1 MKESLIKSTNRRGQR
16 LAPIACMVMV
26 SALLSACATK
36 GDIRN
41 LRMEVSALRAKQ
53 DSLYGELV
61 RQNKLQAEDAQ
72 ESLRTTSGQISNQIR
87 QLQEA
92 VITLQEL
99 SGQSQ
104 QRLNEL
110 RAQLERGQVATPGM
124 PTQPPPQVG
133 GGNAEE
139 LYRTGAAKF
148 EEKSATAARVAFEQ
162 FLTDF
167 PQHEL
172 AADAQFKLAETYV
185 LDENY
190 AEAVKHFERV
200 SEAYPASPRAPEAL
214 YRAGQVSEQRDR
226 RSEARQFYN
235 RVVQRYAGSPSASL
249 AQKRLTALR

>member
-1 MKESLIKSTNRRGQR
+1 MKDSLIKFTNRRGQR

-41 LRMEVSALRAKQ
+41 LRMEINALRAKQ
-53 DSLYGELV
+53 DSLYGEMT
-61 RQNKLQAEDAQ
+61 RQAQLQSAETQ
-72 ESLRTTSGQISNQIR
+72 EGLRTTRGQISNQIR

-104 QRLNEL
+104 QRINEL
-110 RAQLERGQVATPGM
+110 RAQLERAQVGTPGM
-124 PTQPPPQVG
+124 PAPVAQPG

-139 LYRTGAAKF
+139 LYQAGATKF
-148 EEKSATAARVAFEQ
+148 EEKSATAARLAFEQ

-200 SEAYPASPRAPEAL
+200 SEAHPASPRAPEAL

-226 RSEARQFYN
+226 RTEARQFYN
-235 RVVQRYAGSPSASL
+235 RVVQRYKDSPSASL

>member
-1 MKESLIKSTNRRGQR
+1 MKERLIKFTIRRGQR

-26 SALLSACATK
+26 SALLGACATK

-41 LRMEVSALRAKQ
+41 LRMEIDALRAKQ
-53 DSLYGELV
+53 DSLHGEMT
-61 RQNKLQAEDAQ
+61 RQAQLQSAEMR
-72 ESLRTTSGQISNQIR
+72 EGLRTTGGQISNQIR

-110 RAQLERGQVATPGM
+110 RAQLERAQVTPGLPA
-124 PTQPPPQVG
+124 PTPQTG
-133 GGNAEE
+133 AGNAEE
-139 LYRTGAAKF
+139 LYRTGVTKF

-200 SEAYPASPRAPEAL
+200 PEAYPASPRAPEAL

-235 RVVQRYAGSPSASL
+235 RVVQRYADSPSASL
-249 AQKRLTALR
+249 ARKRLTALR

>member
-1 MKESLIKSTNRRGQR
+1 MKESLIKFTNRRGQR

-26 SALLSACATK
+26 SALLGACATK

-41 LRMEVSALRAKQ
+41 LRMEISALRAKQ
-53 DSLYGELV
+53 DSLYGEMT
-61 RQNKLQAEDAQ
+61 RQAQAQSAETQ
-72 ESLRTTSGQISNQIR
+72 EGLRTTRGQISNQIR

-104 QRLNEL
+104 QRINEL
-110 RAQLERGQVATPGM
+110 RAQLERAQVGTPGM
-124 PTQPPPQVG
+124 AAPAPQQPG

-139 LYRTGAAKF
+139 LYQAGATKF
-148 EEKSATAARVAFEQ
+148 EEKSATAARLAFEQ

-167 PQHEL
+167 PEHEL

-200 SEAYPASPRAPEAL
+200 PEAYPTSPRAPEAL
-214 YRAGQVSEQRDR
+214 YRAGQVSEQRNR

-235 RVVQRYAGSPSASL
+235 RVVQRYADSPSASL